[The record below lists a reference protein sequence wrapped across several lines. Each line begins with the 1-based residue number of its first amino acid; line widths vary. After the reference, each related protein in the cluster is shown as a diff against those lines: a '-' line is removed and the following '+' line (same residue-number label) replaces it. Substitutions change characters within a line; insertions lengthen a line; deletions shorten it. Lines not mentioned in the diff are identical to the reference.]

1 LQDDYDDVTS
11 VRGTMVETR
20 KWAGG
25 MRHSPPPQPNN
36 APPATERLRRNKGGD
51 TITGTATFKL
61 LYKYEIKILDCL
73 TIA

>member
-1 LQDDYDDVTS
+1 
-11 VRGTMVETR
+11 MVEAR

-36 APPATERLRRNKGGD
+36 APPPTERLWRNKGGD

-61 LYKYEIKILDCL
+61 LYKYEV
-73 TIA
+73 